1 MKVLRLFIVFLISL
15 ACGCTTSYYYSK
27 AVGKARAYVLEKM
40 PELSE
45 KAIYTVKYTPPRILQ
60 KRLIVREGTA
70 YESKKDVMHSCIV
83 WPYPDQEGMC
93 IVVAGAS
100 ERRMDDWSP
109 IRVVIK
115 KMDETDKSDDEDKGD
130 FGGPSTK

>member
-1 MKVLRLFIVFLISL
+1 MKVLRFFIVFLISV
-15 ACGCTTSYYYSK
+15 ACGCATSYYPK
-27 AVGKARAYVLEKM
+27 AVSKARAYVLEKM

-60 KRLIVREGTA
+60 KRLIMREDVA
-70 YESKKDVMHSCIV
+70 SESKKDLMQSCIV
-83 WPYPDQEGMC
+83 WPYPDQEGMY

-109 IRVVIK
+109 IRVIIK
-115 KMDETDKSDDEDKGD
+115 KMDELDKSDDNGKGD